1 MIKYIIACSFL
12 AGLLSTYTYAQ
23 NGMDSYPTGAR
34 SMGLGNAHVTLADGW
49 SLFNNIGGLGRLD
62 QTQAVFGY
70 DHRLNMNEL
79 TTLAAGLAL
88 IQDWG
93 NLGFNVSHYG
103 GVLFNQQNIGFGFS
117 NTLGIASFGLKI
129 NYFQTNIEGFGRS
142 ASPVLELGGIAELT
156 PQLFFGAHIYNL
168 SRSKLSKLSDEY
180 LPMTVK
186 AGLSYRPSE
195 SLILN
200 LEAEKEILLDPI
212 FKAGLEYNVRG
223 KLWGRTG
230 FNTQPNNLFF
240 GLGFKPRRY
249 QIDYAMGQNYR
260 LGFTHHFSFNFLFN
274 E

>member
-12 AGLLSTYTYAQ
+12 AGLLSTYTFAQ

-34 SMGLGNAHVTLADGW
+34 SMGMGNAHVTLADGW